1 MAFGIVRGIVVL
13 LTCLGFTA
21 PAWAAEP
28 EEGGRQEE
36 AARTEEAA
44 ASKNEKAHAYLS
56 FGLVAANSS
65 FSSPLIGDVDAS
77 GGGLGLHGAAHSGK
91 VNPSLDIGFSGQV
104 ALMSRTFDD
113 TDVDVAD
120 VLYEIDGGLR
130 FSNLFY
136 LTLGYSTQVT
146 AYENP
151 DLVTTY
157 NIVPVG
163 LGVLKTSE
171 SGYLLAQLRAGGG
184 RLSNDQNDDTE
195 SVGYLGLRAVVQ
207 HGFGSGVQF
216 MLGLGLDRYDLG
228 DANQTDDFVRLEAGI
243 GFGI

>member
-1 MAFGIVRGIVVL
+1 MVFRIVRSIGVL
-13 LTCLGFTA
+13 AACLGFSTLA
-21 PAWAAEP
+21 SAAEQQGAAEP
-28 EEGGRQEE
+28 NGE
-36 AARTEEAA
+36 AQ
-44 ASKNEKAHAYLS
+44 AYLS

-65 FSSPLIGDVDAS
+65 FSSLFVPDIEAS
-77 GGGLGLHGAAHSGK
+77 GGGLAAHGAAHSRK

-113 TDVDVAD
+113 TDEEVAD
-120 VLYEIDGGLR
+120 VLFELDGGLR
-130 FSNLFY
+130 LGGLLY

-151 DLVTTY
+151 DIATTY
-157 NIVPVG
+157 NVVP
-163 LGVLKTSE
+163 LGVGILHTSDT
-171 SGYLLAQLRAGGG
+171 GYVLAQLRVGAG

-195 SVGYLGLRAVVQ
+195 GVRYGGLRAVWQ
-207 HGFGSGVQF
+207 RGFSSGVQF

-228 DANQTDDFVRLEAGI
+228 DHETDDFVRLEAGV